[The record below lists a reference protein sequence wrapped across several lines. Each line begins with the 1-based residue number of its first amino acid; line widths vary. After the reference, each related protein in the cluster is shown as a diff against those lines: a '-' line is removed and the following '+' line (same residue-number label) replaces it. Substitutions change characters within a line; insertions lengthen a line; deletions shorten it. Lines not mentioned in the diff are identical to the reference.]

1 MPIVLYL
8 GRSVKEYREKSEGI
22 INKLLKTNALQ
33 CEFCLNPMK
42 RHSSYTRG
50 IKETGEE
57 LPIIIIRCKP
67 CRNGHALLP
76 DFLLPRKHYSGNEI
90 ESVLIDGAAMPVDE
104 IETEASEPTVRRW
117 LAQVS
122 ESVKGACGIIK
133 YLFKCAGKAI
143 SELKITA
150 GTPYNELEQILE
162 MAPEPL
168 KSSGNKLGLANIWI
182 GTNAVRA
189 YI

>member
-8 GRSVKEYREKSEGI
+8 GRSVKEYKEKSEELI
-22 INKLLKTNALQ
+22 KILLKENALQ
-33 CEFCLNPMK
+33 CELCIKPMK
-42 RHSSYTRG
+42 YHSSYTRR

-57 LPIIIIRCKP
+57 LSIIIVRCRP
-67 CRNGHALLP
+67 CKNGHALLP

-90 ESVLIDGAAMPVDE
+90 ESVLIESAAMAVDK

-117 LAQVS
+117 IKEIN
-122 ESVKGACGIIK
+122 ESVKKVCGIIK
-133 YLFKCAGKAI
+133 YLFKCAGEAI
-143 SELKITA
+143 SELKIRA
-150 GTPYNELEQILE
+150 STPYGELEQILE
-162 MAPEPL
+162 MAPKPQ

-182 GTNAVRA
+182 GTNAIRA